1 MTRLLEKC
9 YLFLIMRD
17 TELFQMAL
25 GLVPPWQVDAC
36 EFDIKRK
43 RVDIMIDFPRGG
55 TFTCSEC
62 GKEELK
68 AYDTELKS
76 WRHLN
81 FFQHEAYLTA
91 RVARVKCGK
100 CGIRLVN
107 VPWARSG
114 SGFTLLFEAM
124 IMTLA
129 KAMPVKTIASF
140 VNEHDTRLW
149 RIIHYYVDKGRLEA
163 DYSSVK
169 EVGFDETS
177 SRRGHDYVSLFVDL
191 EVPRVLFATEGKDSG
206 AVERFK
212 QDLIAHGGSEKNIEQ
227 MCCDMSPAFIKGVR
241 EHFPTS
247 ELTFDKFHIMK
258 IVNNAV
264 DEVRRQEQKE
274 RPELTRSRYI
284 WLKNPENLKQSQAN
298 ILDNLT
304 VKKLN
309 LKTSRA
315 YHIRLNFQ
323 ELFKQPPHL
332 AETFLKKWYFWAT
345 HSRLEPVKEAA
356 YTIKRHWHGVLQWFK
371 SQINNGILEGINSL
385 VQAAKARARGYRTK
399 KNLIAMIYLI
409 GGKFNYGLPT

>member
-1 MTRLLEKC
+1 
-9 YLFLIMRD
+9 MRD

-25 GLVPPWQVDAC
+25 GLTPPWQVESS
-36 EFDIKRK
+36 EFDPERK
-43 RVDIMIDFPRGG
+43 RLDIMIDFPRGG
-55 TFTCSEC
+55 MFTCPEC
-62 GKEELK
+62 GKKELK
-68 AYDTELKS
+68 AYDTELKY

-91 RVARVKCGK
+91 RVPRVKCNQ

-124 IMTLA
+124 VMTLA

-149 RIIHYYVDKGRLEA
+149 RTIHHYVDKGRSEA
-163 DYSSVK
+163 DYSDVK

-177 SRRGHDYVSLFVDL
+177 SKRGHDYVSLFVDL
-191 EVPRVLFATEGKDSG
+191 EGPRILFATEGKDSSTV
-206 AVERFK
+206 ARFK
-212 QDLIAHGGSEKNIEQ
+212 QDLVDHGGSEENIKQ
-227 MCCDMSPAFIKGVR
+227 MCCDMSPAFIKGAR
-241 EHFPTS
+241 EQFPEA

-258 IVNNAV
+258 IINDAV
-264 DEVRRQEQKE
+264 DQVRRQEQKE
-274 RPELTRSRYI
+274 RPELTRSRYV
-284 WLKNPENLKQSQAN
+284 WLKNPGNLTQAQAN
-298 ILDNLT
+298 TLEDLT

-315 YHIRLNFQ
+315 YHLRLNFQ
-323 ELFKQPPHL
+323 ELFNQPAYA
-332 AETFLKKWYFWAT
+332 AEAFLKKWFFWAT
-345 HSRLEPVKEAA
+345 HSRLQPMIDAA
-356 YTIKRHWHGVLQWFK
+356 YTVKRHWDGVLQWFK

-385 VQAAKARARGYRTK
+385 IQAAKARARGYRTT

-409 GGKFNYGLPT
+409 GGKLNLGLPT